1 MTTPHGAGAMT
12 RLEFE
17 RLRVNVAAA
26 LDDLCRAAEVAP
38 ANPTDEAGRAVLD
51 RLAALEVR
59 GERSC
64 PAGCAVAEY
73 LRAAC
78 SNVPRAY
85 EPGGVAVLVLLA
97 RVLLRA
103 TLEPDE
109 RTEQRTHHEA
119 LVPLPAAV
127 QAAVRLANGDKRI
140 TREAA

>member
-1 MTTPHGAGAMT
+1 MT

-38 ANPTDEAGRAVLD
+38 ANPTDEAGRAVLN
-51 RLAALEVR
+51 RLAVMQIR

-64 PAGCAVAEY
+64 PAGCAIAEY

-85 EPGGVAVLVLLA
+85 EPGGVAVLVTYA
-97 RVLLRA
+97 RVVLRA
-103 TLEPDE
+103 PLP
-109 RTEQRTHHEA
+109 RYEQSEQKTHYHA
-119 LVPLPAAV
+119 LVPLPEAI
-127 QAAVRLANGDKRI
+127 QAAVRLAHADARV

>member
-1 MTTPHGAGAMT
+1 MT
-12 RLEFE
+12 RLEFS
-17 RLRVNVAAA
+17 RLRANVTAA
-26 LDDLCRAAEVAP
+26 LDDLCKLAQVAG
-38 ANPTDEAGRAVLD
+38 ANPTDEAGQAVLHA
-51 RLAALEVR
+51 LAVMRVR

-64 PAGCAVAEY
+64 PAGCAIAEY
-73 LRAAC
+73 LRREC
-78 SNVPRAY
+78 PNVPRAY

-103 TLEPDE
+103 PLDPDE

-127 QAAVRLANGDKRI
+127 QAAVRLAHTDSRV

>member
-1 MTTPHGAGAMT
+1 MT

-17 RLRVNVAAA
+17 RLRANVAAA

-38 ANPTDEAGRAVLD
+38 ANPTDEAGRAVLN
-51 RLAALEVR
+51 RLAIQRIR

-64 PAGCAVAEY
+64 PAGCAIAEY

-85 EPGGVAVLVLLA
+85 EPGGVAVLVTYE
-97 RVLLRA
+97 RIVLRA
-103 TLEPDE
+103 PFPPS
-109 RTEQRTHHEA
+109 EQSDARTHRTA

-127 QAAVRLANGDKRI
+127 QAAVRLAHTDKRV